1 MPDTLYFV
9 VPCYKEEE
17 VLPLTGPVFVR
28 KLKAL
33 IGCGLVNENSR
44 VLFVNDGSP
53 DCTWELIQ
61 DLAAREPLA
70 VGIDLVKNGGEK
82 NALLAGMFY
91 AVRFADCV
99 ITMDS
104 DLQDDIDAADAM
116 LKKYYEGNDLVL
128 GVRNERKDDPLSERF
143 FSAAFYLMMRIF
155 RTGLQS
161 QHSNFRLMSRRA
173 VEALQAYE
181 HIPYFLP
188 AVASTLPFPKTTVEH
203 ARAARKAGK
212 SHYNYKSKIRLAVD
226 SVLVHS
232 PVLPWIAFAGLCLCG
247 LAALAGL
254 ILLIVFCVRDGA
266 FSGWSFVL
274 CLGGAL
280 GALGFFVLTAWLRRI
295 GMYRDFAERFDPP
308 AVREATCA
316 EQRGS

>member
-1 MPDTLYFV
+1 MADTLYFV
-9 VPCYKEEE
+9 IPCYKEEE
-17 VLPLTGPVFVR
+17 VLPSTGPVFVR

-33 IGCGLVNENSR
+33 INCGLANENSR

-53 DCTWELIQ
+53 DNTWDLIKA
-61 DLAAREPLA
+61 LHEKEPLA
-70 VGIDLVKNGGEK
+70 VGVDLARNGGEK

-91 AVRFADCV
+91 AVQRADVV

-104 DLQDDIDAADAM
+104 DLQDDIDATDEM
-116 LKKYYEGNDLVL
+116 LRQYYNGHDLVL
-128 GVRNERKDDPLSERF
+128 GVRSERKDDPFSERF
-143 FSAAFYLMMRIF
+143 FSAGFYLMMKLF
-155 RTGLQS
+155 RTGLVS

-173 VEALQAYE
+173 VLALKAYE
-181 HIPYFLP
+181 HVPYFLP
-188 AVASTLPFPKTTVEH
+188 AVASTLPFPKTAVTH

-232 PVLPWIAFAGLCLCG
+232 TVLPQISLAGLILCL
-247 LAALAGL
+247 LAALAGF
-254 ILLIVFCVRDGA
+254 ILLIVFGVKDHI

-280 GALGFFVLTAWLRRI
+280 GALGFFVLAAWLRRI
-295 GMYRDFAERFDPP
+295 GMYRDFAERFAPP
-308 AVREATCA
+308 EVREETK
-316 EQRGS
+316 

>member
-1 MPDTLYFV
+1 MPDILYFV
-9 VPCYKEEE
+9 IPCYKEEE

-33 IGCGLVNENSR
+33 IESGLADEKSR

-53 DCTWELIQ
+53 DNTWELIRA
-61 DLAAREPLA
+61 LHEAEPLA
-70 VGIDLVKNGGEK
+70 VGIDLTRNSGEK
-82 NALLAGMFY
+82 FALLAGMFY
-91 AVRFADCV
+91 AVRYADVV

-104 DLQDDIDAADAM
+104 DLQDDIDAADEM
-116 LKKYYEGNDLVL
+116 LRQYYNGSDLVL
-128 GVRNERKDDPLSERF
+128 GVRNDRSDDPLSERF
-143 FSAAFYLMMRIF
+143 FSASFYLMMRMF
-155 RTGLQS
+155 GTGLTP

-173 VEALQAYE
+173 VEALKAYE

-188 AVASTLPFPKTTVEH
+188 AVCSTLPFPKTTVAH

-232 PVLPWIAFAGLCLCG
+232 TVLLWLALAGLGLCAA
-247 LAALAGL
+247 AALAGL
-254 ILLIVFCVRDGA
+254 ILLIVFGVKGGI

-280 GALGFFVLTAWLRRI
+280 GALGFFILTAWFRRI
-295 GMYRDFAERFDPP
+295 GMYRDFAERFSPP
-308 AVREATCA
+308 GVREETK
-316 EQRGS
+316 